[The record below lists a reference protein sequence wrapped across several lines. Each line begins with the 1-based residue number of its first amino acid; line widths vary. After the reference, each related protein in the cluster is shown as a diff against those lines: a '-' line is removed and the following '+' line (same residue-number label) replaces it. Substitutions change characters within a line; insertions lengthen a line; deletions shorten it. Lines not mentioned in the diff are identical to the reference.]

1 MRILITGVSGQIGG
15 AIYRRFGGLA
25 TIIAADRGLLDLGRP
40 NGLPAQLDALA
51 PDAIVNPAAYTAVD
65 RAEDE
70 RETAFTV
77 NATSPGVLANW
88 AASRGVPL
96 VHFSTDYVFD
106 GSGDRPWREDD
117 PVGPLSAYGASKLAG
132 EEAIQSV
139 DGPHLIVRTSWIYAA
154 RGSNFLGTISRL
166 AREREELKVVAD
178 QVGAPTS
185 ASFIAEALA
194 TIVGQN
200 LSDLPSAFAAA
211 GKKIHL
217 AAAGHTSW
225 HGFAVAI
232 IEGLRR
238 RGAQLACKHV
248 VPIATKDYATK
259 AVRPLNSRLDLSR
272 LKNIFKLDPKPW
284 EALLE
289 TELDVLGTAP
299 AAKKS

>member
-15 AIYRRFGGLA
+15 AIYRRFRGLA

-154 RGSNFLGTISRL
+154 RGSNFLSTISRL

-248 VPIATKDYATK
+248 GPIATKDYATK
-259 AVRPLNSRLDLSR
+259 AARPLNSRLDLSR

-299 AAKKS
+299 AGKKS